1 MKRRLSSLLL
11 VLCLLASL
19 PFAALA
25 REETEDPV
33 TALCVSASGGS
44 AFLDEAELQLL
55 CRKATGR
62 DLESVTFSQL
72 PASVGTLTVKG
83 EKLTPDA
90 VCYMYQRPL
99 LSQVCFTP
107 YVYGSRR
114 FTGQAELSFTMTSER
129 GESVPGVL
137 ILHVPQEVGPY
148 EEEDRMH
155 QTSTAA
161 AGEPL
166 PLLDLLPEKVWFR
179 SRSVSGASSY
189 ASNFDGS
196 YSVGEVLTSAV
207 FTLPSTDQGS
217 LWLDHGWSTARKL
230 LPEEVLYPDREP
242 NFYNV
247 TFVPANRQSA
257 TVRLEYTASCSR
269 KKNVSGSLTL
279 TLVGQT
285 SPTSPTRP
293 DSKPAPVEAVPAA
306 VSVNTAQTGLADA
319 LYQACAARKLG
330 DLRTVAFDTLPSP
343 KEGTVLSADLPVTAG
358 TAYPYGALA
367 FLPGESFQG
376 GLTLRY
382 VGTDSTNH
390 TFPGSLTLSLDYPPE
405 GRFQD
410 LEGWEWAAFAVQF
423 LDLQKAVPYTRSQ
436 PSFRPGDS
444 ATRLELACAL
454 VRTAYPTADPV
465 AATGFDLPDDLDQA
479 NAVAIAISR
488 GLLRGD
494 GEKRL
499 FLDSQVTRQD
509 ALVMLHRALT
519 DLGRSLPPAGDLSPF
534 SDADALSPYARDA
547 ASALLAADILR
558 GNGSGSLN
566 PLSPITRAEMA
577 CLLYRSFS

>member
-19 PFAALA
+19 PFTALA

-137 ILHVPQEVGPY
+137 ILHVPEPT
-148 EEEDRMH
+148 EEEPPADFGALFKAGDPAPLMELFPFH
-155 QTSTAA
+155 TSYQDGRTICGSDTVMSLTFA
-161 AGEPL
+161 L
-166 PLLDLLPEKVWFR
+166 PPSDL
-179 SRSVSGASSY
+179 
-189 ASNFDGS
+189 
-196 YSVGEVLTSAV
+196 
-207 FTLPSTDQGS
+207 GS
-217 LWLDHGWSTARKL
+217 LWLSYGHSDARKV
-230 LPEEVLYPDREP
+230 LPGEVLYPDREP
-242 NFYNV
+242 NFYDV
-247 TFVPANRQSA
+247 TYLPASKEPGKVQLQYTLSLDTKKSRSDFVTLNF
-257 TVRLEYTASCSR
+257 VE
-269 KKNVSGSLTL
+269 KKTPS
-279 TLVGQT
+279 
-285 SPTSPTRP
+285 RP
-293 DSKPAPVEAVPAA
+293 DPKPAPVEAAPAA
-306 VSVNTAQTGLADA
+306 ISTNTAQTGLADA

-390 TFPGSLTLSLDYPPE
+390 SFPGSLTLSLDYPPE

-423 LDLQKAVPYTRSQ
+423 LDLQRAVPYTRSR
-436 PSFRPGDS
+436 PFFRPGDS

-465 AATGFDLPDDLDQA
+465 AATGFDLPDDPDQA

-519 DLGRSLPPAGDLSPF
+519 DLGRDLPPAGDLSPF